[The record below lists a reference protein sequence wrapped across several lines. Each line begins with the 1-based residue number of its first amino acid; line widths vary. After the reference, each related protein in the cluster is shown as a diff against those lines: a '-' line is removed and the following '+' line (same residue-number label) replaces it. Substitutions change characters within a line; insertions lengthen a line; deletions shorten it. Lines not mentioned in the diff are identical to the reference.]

1 MCASHWQILQTFQYV
16 RVYMQVNCTFHK
28 ITSRFQIGDSQWPN
42 IGNRIALIVP
52 IVARENRN
60 CGEAEVYNPGE
71 YATDAIE
78 SNVRISL
85 KFFFSR
91 LFKREQFPK
100 IFLIEKCRVRVM
112 IHGLEWRQ
120 SQSLWGAMTGKR
132 RKLDER
138 KCIDLTQKKE
148 TKGRKKSS
156 RIND

>member
-1 MCASHWQILQTFQYV
+1 
-16 RVYMQVNCTFHK
+16 MQVNCTFHK

-100 IFLIEKCRVRVM
+100 IFLIEKCRVRVYDSR
-112 IHGLEWRQ
+112 LEVAAEPKFVGSYDGEAEEAGR
-120 SQSLWGAMTGKR
+120 AEVYRPNTKERDKR
-132 RKLDER
+132 E
-138 KCIDLTQKKE
+138 KK
-148 TKGRKKSS
+148 K
-156 RIND
+156 